1 MEEYI
6 SSMYMITT
14 ENRVNKMFTTFLEP
28 TRNLKNHVK
37 TIIFKNNPKTQR

>member
-14 ENRVNKMFTTFLEP
+14 ENRVNKMFTTLLEP